1 MLSVTASP
9 QCLRAR
15 IGPASDAAAK
25 YSTYLRTQ
33 LTYEN
38 GTVYPVTVVV
48 PKKALSVVAR
58 AHQSSPTR
66 TDGSMRLK
74 IGTPGKLSNPL
85 DYPTKLGAN
94 GNLLVTLLEARDPR
108 LEHNLGKR

>member
-1 MLSVTASP
+1 MYYTYITCTVSYVYPSVHVS
-9 QCLRAR
+9 
-15 IGPASDAAAK
+15 
-25 YSTYLRTQ
+25 
-33 LTYEN
+33 
-38 GTVYPVTVVV
+38 YPVTVVV

-94 GNLLVTLLEARDPR
+94 GNRLVTLLEARDPR